1 MKPYIDIVDS
11 IEGSSMKKFDGA
23 EEEAEACKSCRDF
36 MVKPAWFTFAMKSK
50 NTPVVQRK
58 DGGLRNQ

>member
-1 MKPYIDIVDS
+1 MMPYIDIVDS
-11 IEGSSMKKFDGA
+11 IEGSSMTRFDRGEKKV
-23 EEEAEACKSCRDF
+23 EACKTCRDF
-36 MVKPAWFTFAMKSK
+36 TVKLAWFTFAMKSK